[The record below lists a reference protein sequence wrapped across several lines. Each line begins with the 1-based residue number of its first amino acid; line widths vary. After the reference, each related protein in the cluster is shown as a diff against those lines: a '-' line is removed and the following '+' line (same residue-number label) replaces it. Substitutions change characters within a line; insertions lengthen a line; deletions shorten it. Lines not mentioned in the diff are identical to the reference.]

1 MTSFNDK
8 ERHFETGKSNFETF
22 GVSKLNI
29 IKTHH
34 ITLFGK
40 TDKYDIVLK
49 PLNDEHLPLLYK
61 WCADPEVLYWTEG
74 GEDTDLSYDKET
86 VHAIYGGV
94 SQDAYCFLI
103 EANGVPI
110 GEGWLQKMNLPE
122 ILAMYP
128 KTLDVRR
135 IDMSIGEKDYWNQG
149 IGSQFV
155 HMLVEFAFINEHVDV
170 LHCICGDYNKRS
182 QRVFEKNGFTLM
194 QMDGPPQP
202 QEEQIEY
209 HYILTAPEYFEQK

>member
-1 MTSFNDK
+1 M
-8 ERHFETGKSNFETF
+8 
-22 GVSKLNI
+22 NI
-29 IKTHH
+29 IKTHR
-34 ITLFGK
+34 IILFGK

-49 PLNDEHLPLLYK
+49 PLNDEHLPLLCK
-61 WCADPEVLYWTEG
+61 WCADPGVLYWTEG

-94 SQDAYCFLI
+94 SQNAYCFLI

-155 HMLVEFAFINEHVDV
+155 RMMVEFAFASEHVDV

-182 QRVFEKNGFTLM
+182 QHVFEKNGFTLM
-194 QMDGPPQP
+194 QMGKMLQP
-202 QEEQIEY
+202 QEEQLEC
-209 HYILTAPEYFEQK
+209 HYVLTAPQYFKQK

>member
-1 MTSFNDK
+1 MD
-8 ERHFETGKSNFETF
+8 
-22 GVSKLNI
+22 I
-29 IKTHH
+29 IKTHR

-94 SQDAYCFLI
+94 SQNAYCFLI

-155 HMLVEFAFINEHVDV
+155 RIMVEFAFASEHVDV

-182 QRVFEKNGFTLM
+182 QHVFEKNGFTLM
-194 QMDGPPQP
+194 QMGKMLQP
-202 QEEQIEY
+202 QEEQLEC
-209 HYILTAPEYFEQK
+209 HYVLTAPEYFKQK

>member
-1 MTSFNDK
+1 MD
-8 ERHFETGKSNFETF
+8 
-22 GVSKLNI
+22 I
-29 IKTHH
+29 IKTHC

-94 SQDAYCFLI
+94 SQNAYCFLI

-128 KTLDVRR
+128 KTLDARR

-155 HMLVEFAFINEHVDV
+155 RMMVEFAFASEHVDV

-182 QRVFEKNGFTLM
+182 QHVFEKNGFTLM
-194 QMDGPPQP
+194 QMGKMLQP
-202 QEEQIEY
+202 QEEQLEC
-209 HYILTAPEYFEQK
+209 HYVLTAPEYFKQK

>member
-1 MTSFNDK
+1 MIRMTSFNDK

-110 GEGWLQKMNLPE
+110 GEGWLQKMNLP
-122 ILAMYP
+122 
-128 KTLDVRR
+128 
-135 IDMSIGEKDYWNQG
+135 
-149 IGSQFV
+149 
-155 HMLVEFAFINEHVDV
+155 
-170 LHCICGDYNKRS
+170 
-182 QRVFEKNGFTLM
+182 
-194 QMDGPPQP
+194 
-202 QEEQIEY
+202 
-209 HYILTAPEYFEQK
+209 